1 MRGEREMKKGFYLI
15 LVITLIAVGY
25 LIWNGNGASQDEPEN
40 EKPITNVEFSEDLIV
55 EEITFDSEKESLR
68 YVVKNDT
75 GESLEYGAMFTIM
88 KRSGDTLIET
98 DLTDDLAFDMALRTV
113 GAGDTFSD
121 EVLFTLLEKPMD
133 SGTYYIIREYMDSS
147 GNEYI
152 PEIYFTK
159 TGEEIQPGR

>member
-1 MRGEREMKKGFYLI
+1 
-15 LVITLIAVGY
+15 
-25 LIWNGNGASQDEPEN
+25 
-40 EKPITNVEFSEDLIV
+40 
-55 EEITFDSEKESLR
+55 
-68 YVVKNDT
+68 
-75 GESLEYGAMFTIM
+75 
-88 KRSGDTLIET
+88 
-98 DLTDDLAFDMALRTV
+98 MALRTV

-159 TGEEIQPGR
+159 TGEVIQPGR